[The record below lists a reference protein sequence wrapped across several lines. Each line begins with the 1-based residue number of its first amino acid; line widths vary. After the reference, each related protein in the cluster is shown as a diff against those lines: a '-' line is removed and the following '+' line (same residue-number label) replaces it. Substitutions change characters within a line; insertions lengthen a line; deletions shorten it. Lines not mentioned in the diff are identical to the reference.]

1 MFKLIKKALTPKPS
15 KEQMQTIIEGIH
27 NEFDTAGEKLLIE
40 AKAILAKQLPTNKGE
55 RLKKLG
61 FSAAESAV
69 KFDEISKERKEKE
82 ELAKLI
88 EYYQTWYPSYK
99 FITEKVVKSI
109 CEKYGLLSAQVQ
121 YYKGDVP
128 EKNIAEMEAFKLR
141 QEDMETRSNTD
152 DYLEQR
158 RFWRMM
164 NMSSLGGF
172 SRSERRYPDP
182 PTDYSVRYIQPS
194 FVIAAPEK
202 DFDTRLLIRNGHKL
216 ELHIP
221 DPIVMQPV
229 KGGYLIVSKWGL
241 EAEDA
246 ELTNEKMN

>member
-27 NEFDTAGEKLLIE
+27 NEFDTAGEKLLKE
-40 AKAILAKQLPTNKGE
+40 AKAILVKQLPTNKGE
-55 RLKKLG
+55 RLKQLG
-61 FSAAESAV
+61 FTAAESAV
-69 KFDEISKERKEKE
+69 KFDEVNKERKEKE
-82 ELAKLI
+82 ELANLI
-88 EYYQTWYPSYK
+88 EYYQTYYPNNK

-109 CEKYGLLSAQVQ
+109 CEKYGLLSAQVA

-141 QEDMETRSNTD
+141 QEDMDKRTNMD
-152 DYLEQR
+152 DYYDHRL
-158 RFWRMM
+158 FYMM
-164 NMSSLGGF
+164 AQMSLLGG
-172 SRSERRYPDP
+172 ERRYPDP
-182 PTDYSVRYIQPS
+182 PQEIKTRYVQPS

-202 DFDTRLLIRNGHKL
+202 DFDTRHLIKNGHKL

>member
-15 KEQMQTIIEGIH
+15 KDQMQTIIEGIH
-27 NEFDTAGEKLLIE
+27 NEFDTAGEKLLNE

-69 KFDEISKERKEKE
+69 KFDKINKERKEKE
-82 ELAKLI
+82 ELANLI
-88 EYYQTWYPSYK
+88 EYYQIWYPSYK

-109 CEKYGLLSAQVQ
+109 CEKYGLFSAQVQ

-141 QEDMETRSNTD
+141 EDDMETRSNMD
-152 DYLEQR
+152 DYIDQR
-158 RFWRMM
+158 RFYGMM

-172 SRSERRYPDP
+172 RTERKFPDP
-182 PTDYSVRYIQPS
+182 PTDYKVMRIQPS
-194 FVIAAPEK
+194 FVIAAPEN
-202 DFDTRLLIRNGHKL
+202 DFDTRHLIKNGHKL

-241 EAEDA
+241 EGDDA
-246 ELTNEKMN
+246 ELTNEKLN